1 LFVAMPGSTGRRVP
15 RCVHAFKL
23 KEKNMSFSSPFALG
37 KLVVF
42 AVMAMAVTACGGS
55 TNSTPTQP
63 APGTTPV
70 PTTYSYQQTLIVA
83 GVPPAT
89 GTFGFD
95 IGFVDETINR
105 YMLADKATNG
115 IDVVNTL
122 TSAYLGTAGGGSF
135 QGNGTT
141 VAGFSRSPN
150 GGPNGDVSIG
160 NGLVAAGDGNSTLKI
175 VNVTSISSTPV
186 ATITVPNPYTGPALG
201 PNICPGSETTG
212 TPSVGV
218 GNFRVDE
225 MAYDPVDQEIFAM
238 SDNACPAFGTIF
250 SSVAPY
256 GIIHQFPLTDANG
269 GAEQTIYDPTQ
280 GKFLSAI
287 PSTTTNPNGAID
299 VFDPKTFTMSE
310 HGIPVSC
317 VPSGFALGQ
326 NELAELG
333 CTGSMVTINDA
344 TFAVTN
350 QVMGPSDD
358 EVWYSP
364 ASNRFYGADTGRG
377 MLVVLDGTGNL
388 ISQVPTSIG
397 AHSVA
402 VEGVND
408 HVFVPQS
415 AGSHIGITIYDH

>member
-1 LFVAMPGSTGRRVP
+1 
-15 RCVHAFKL
+15 
-23 KEKNMSFSSPFALG
+23 MSFPSPSALG
-37 KLVVF
+37 KLIVF
-42 AVMAMAVTACGGS
+42 ATMAMAVTACGGS
-55 TNSTPTQP
+55 TSSAPTQP

-95 IGFVDETINR
+95 IGFVDESTNR
-105 YMLADKATNG
+105 YFLSDKATNG
-115 IDVVNTL
+115 VDVVNTL
-122 TSAYLGTAGGGSF
+122 TSAYLGTAGAGSF
-135 QGNGTT
+135 QGNGST
-141 VAGFSRSPN
+141 VAGFARSPN
-150 GGPNGDVSIG
+150 GGPNGEMYIG
-160 NGLVAAGDGNSTLKI
+160 NGLVAAGDGNSTIKI
-175 VNVTSISSTPV
+175 VNVTNITTTPV
-186 ATITVPNPYTGPALG
+186 ATITVPNPYTGPPLG
-201 PNICPGSETTG
+201 PNICPGSPTTG

-225 MAYDPVDQEIFAM
+225 GAYDPVDSEILFM
-238 SDNACPAFGTIF
+238 SDNACPAFATII

-256 GIIHQFPLTDANG
+256 GIIHQFPLTTANG
-269 GAEQTIYDPTQ
+269 GAEQTFYDPAQ

-287 PSTTTNPNGAID
+287 PSTTVNPNGEID
-299 VFDPKTFTMSE
+299 VFDPKAFTMSA
-310 HGIPVSC
+310 HNISVPCG
-317 VPSGFALGQ
+317 PSGFALGQ
-326 NELAELG
+326 NEIAMLG
-333 CTGSMVTINDA
+333 CAGSMTAINAA
-344 TFAVTN
+344 TFVVTN
-350 QVMGPSDD
+350 QFMGPSPD

-388 ISQVPTSIG
+388 IAQSPTSSG

-415 AGSHIGITIYDH
+415 AGTHIGITIYDH